1 MATIVVKYQLKNDFL
16 LFFYAIKEVVKIKN
30 KMPCEVY
37 SRVVG
42 YFRPVNNWNVGKK
55 QEYSERVEFVETKI

>member
-1 MATIVVKYQLKNDFL
+1 M
-16 LFFYAIKEVVKIKN
+16 VKIKN